1 MGIDRMIAQRCY
13 DKDKIYSVVLDTFDD
28 VVEDGTALTCIEI
41 DTESDCWIE
50 IVADE
55 TLFGFFHI
63 KAYNRTTLDIH
74 PYIIRE
80 KRKYSKQCGK
90 LALNWIK
97 DEAPE
102 MYKKVISQVPSI
114 YPHIKKYTTSLGF
127 DLEGTHTKCFLK
139 HGKLYDLWLF
149 GLSRCDL

>member
-1 MGIDRMIAQRCY
+1 MADQ
-13 DKDKIYSVVLDTFDD
+13 TFIR
-28 VVEDGTALTCIEI
+28 L
-41 DTESDCWIE
+41 
-50 IVADE
+50 
-55 TLFGFFHI
+55 FHI

-114 YPHIKKYTTSLGF
+114 YPHIKKYTLGLGF
-127 DLEGTHTKCFLK
+127 NLEGAYTKCFLK
-139 HGKLYDLWLF
+139 NGKLHDLWLF
-149 GLSRCDL
+149 GLNRGDI